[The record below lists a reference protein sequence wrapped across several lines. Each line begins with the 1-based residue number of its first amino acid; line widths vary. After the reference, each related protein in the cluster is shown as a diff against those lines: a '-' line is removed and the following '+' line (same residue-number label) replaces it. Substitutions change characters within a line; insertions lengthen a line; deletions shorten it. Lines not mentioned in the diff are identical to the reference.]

1 MTADR
6 PAFGKRLWA
15 FAPFLA
21 FAGLLALAW
30 ITLGSGGARK
40 DADNAGLLGRAVPAY
55 ALTPLTGNAPVT
67 PAAFKGQRYVV
78 NFFAS
83 WCVPCRYE
91 HPWLMD
97 LKARGV
103 PIVGVAYKD
112 APEKTSAFLARDG
125 DPYAAVGQDP
135 AGRFGLELGIE
146 GVPETFVIDDDGTI
160 IAAHRGPITEEVMRD
175 RILPALDVR

>member
-6 PAFGKRLWA
+6 PPLGRRLLAFT
-15 FAPFLA
+15 PFFV
-21 FAGLLALAW
+21 FAGLLVVVWVTLA
-30 ITLGSGGARK
+30 SGGARN
-40 DADNAGLLGRAVPAY
+40 DATQGLLGREAPAY
-55 ALTPLTGNAPVT
+55 VLAPLTGETPVT
-67 PAAFKGQRYVV
+67 SAAYEGRRYVV

-112 APEKTSAFLARDG
+112 APEKTAAFLARDG

-146 GVPETFVIDDDGTI
+146 GVPETFVIDSDGTI
-160 IAAHRGPITEEVMRD
+160 IALHRGPITEEVMRD
-175 RILPALDVR
+175 RILPALGLR

>member
-1 MTADR
+1 MTADA
-6 PAFGKRLWA
+6 PPLGKRLMA
-15 FAPFLA
+15 FAPFLL
-21 FAGLLALAW
+21 FAGLLVVIWMTLA
-30 ITLGSGGARK
+30 SGGARK
-40 DADNAGLLGRAVPAY
+40 DPTSNGLLGRAAPAY
-55 ALTPLTGNAPVT
+55 ALAPLTGETPVT
-67 PAAFKGQRYVV
+67 PAAFKGKRYVV

-103 PIVGVAYKD
+103 PVVGVAYKD
-112 APEKTSAFLARDG
+112 APEKTAAFLARDG

-146 GVPETFVIDDDGTI
+146 GVPETFVIDADGTI
-160 IAAHRGPITEEVMRD
+160 IALYRGPITEEVMRD
-175 RILPALDVR
+175 RILPALDMR